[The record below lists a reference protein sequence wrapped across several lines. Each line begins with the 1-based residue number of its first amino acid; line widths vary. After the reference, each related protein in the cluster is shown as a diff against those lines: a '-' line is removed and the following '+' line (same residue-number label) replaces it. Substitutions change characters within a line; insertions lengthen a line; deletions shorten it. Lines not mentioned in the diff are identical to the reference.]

1 MTFEDKTAAFVQF
14 LTDISADDDVPRGVD
29 FIEEVVF
36 WSQQHLSGHNSHRG
50 RIQGVR
56 NGIRSL
62 NETMPI
68 RRPMHWFALR
78 QYRTFLHAV
87 IEYGNELYE
96 FLPGA
101 VYVYPI
107 LPMHLGTVQMP
118 NLETLP
124 EHLHIHYG
132 PTAPEHAVYR
142 QFIGRGWVDLSE
154 HGTGRRGWHFP
165 DDWTDLPAINGGAIR
180 RIYSLFGQCVRQ
192 EYRNRGI
199 ATTVDLPGSRTVW
212 LNATAQ
218 VGSYKQ
224 TAFLR
229 TFRDGMRSYDPTHE
243 SIENM
248 LREVLELTSGNLEPT
263 TLMTRFKA
271 AEAGMFDELVKDL
284 A

>member
-29 FIEEVVF
+29 FIEEVLF
-36 WSQQHLSGHNSHRG
+36 WSQQHLSGRNSQRG
-50 RIQGVR
+50 QIQGVR

-142 QFIGRGWVDLSE
+142 QFIDRGWVDLSE
-154 HGTGRRGWHFP
+154 HGASHRGWHFP
-165 DDWTDLPAINGGAIR
+165 YVWTDLPAINGGAIR
-180 RIYSLFGQCVRQ
+180 RIYSLFGQFVRQ
-192 EYRNRGI
+192 EYQNRGI
-199 ATTVDLPGSRTVW
+199 ATTVDLPGSRKMW

-218 VGSYKQ
+218 VGSDKQ

-243 SIENM
+243 SIVSM
-248 LREVLELTSGNLEPT
+248 HREVLELVSAKLEPT
-263 TLMTRFKA
+263 EIEARFKV
-271 AEAGMFDELVKDL
+271 AEARLFNALLEQTT
-284 A
+284 